1 MLEIIEKKK
10 KKKTKLINFL
20 KITSTDDIHMNEL
33 DINDNYEGEVTQEI
47 YVNLYQ
53 VSIIFTIDEGS
64 TSIECLQTY

>member
-1 MLEIIEKKK
+1 M
-10 KKKTKLINFL
+10 KKKTNLINFL

>member
-1 MLEIIEKKK
+1 
-10 KKKTKLINFL
+10 
-20 KITSTDDIHMNEL
+20 MNEL